1 MGLNHGVP
9 EKVLRDDRAERPD
22 KGGRWK
28 CAPFPSSLSRLEIDE
43 RPLTSSLSL
52 PSSPF
57 ARHVAPSLQRNKAVT
72 HCKAGGAFLSK
83 VNFPEISSYDKEIGR
98 KAFETSKKSLL
109 EAISSMPRE
118 HARLLEAG
126 IEPMYYV
133 QKPETKYARKL
144 STTFQQVLRPG
155 MSLGL
160 KDPKEAVTP
169 SVRKKNVR
177 MTLRKK
183 YRGEEVI
190 ANSTSKPGLKD
201 RRFSVLSSLLRSD
214 SPPPGGESPPI
225 KFSPTKKGIGATQ
238 AQLDALHGGKSNG
251 KKSVQPRSISAAAH
265 RRTANVVTEV
275 EKMKVGL
282 DDTLKQKLGR
292 FKRDRISTYRRK
304 FNALCGDSASLEAD
318 EVMSRPITAPVW
330 SRSGGQSLKNELQT
344 RRPATREVLY
354 NSSANNVSQELAK
367 ARCWA
372 EIEATQE
379 AILRMEDQAWC
390 SVLMAKLSKSSNRST
405 GLLHGESLILD
416 EVTKSLVEGSHFGQ
430 QELIN
435 ILQQFS
441 QDDFLSKDVEE
452 LVSIL
457 VRATHMTMGA
467 LEKCYTEILGA
478 VTAHEALNCL
488 DANQKQ
494 NMISKRFKDSRR
506 HRAETT
512 ANLYIQKYRKKISS
526 DTSVQHLLKR
536 MNK

>member
-1 MGLNHGVP
+1 
-9 EKVLRDDRAERPD
+9 
-22 KGGRWK
+22 
-28 CAPFPSSLSRLEIDE
+28 
-43 RPLTSSLSL
+43 
-52 PSSPF
+52 
-57 ARHVAPSLQRNKAVT
+57 
-72 HCKAGGAFLSK
+72 
-83 VNFPEISSYDKEIGR
+83 
-98 KAFETSKKSLL
+98 
-109 EAISSMPRE
+109 MPRE

-126 IEPMYYV
+126 IEPMYYM
-133 QKPETKYARKL
+133 QKTESSKLARRL
-144 STTFQQVLRPG
+144 SSTFQNMRPG

-160 KDPKEAVTP
+160 KEDKDLHSA
-169 SVRKKNVR
+169 RKKNVR
-177 MTLRKK
+177 ATLRKK
-183 YRGEEVI
+183 YRGEEV
-190 ANSTSKPGLKD
+190 STVNASKPGLKD
-201 RRFSVLSSLLRSD
+201 RRYSVLSSLIRPE
-214 SPPPGGESPPI
+214 SPPPPGESPPL
-225 KFSPTKKGIGATQ
+225 KFSPTKKSLSVTNQENGP
-238 AQLDALHGGKSNG
+238 GKG
-251 KKSVQPRSISAAAH
+251 KASVQPRSISAAAH

-282 DDTLKQKLGR
+282 DDSLKQKLGR
-292 FKRDRISTYRRK
+292 VKRDRISTYRRK
-304 FNALCGDSASLEAD
+304 FNALCGDSAGMEAD
-318 EVMSRPITAPVW
+318 EVMTRPITAPVW
-330 SRSGGQSLKNELQT
+330 SKSSQMMQNEVLT

-379 AILRMEDQAWC
+379 AILRMEDQTWC

-430 QELIN
+430 QELVN
-435 ILQQFS
+435 ILKQFS

-457 VRATHMTMGA
+457 VRATNMTMSA

-512 ANLYIQKYRKKISS
+512 ANLYIQKYRKKISM
-526 DTSVQHLLKR
+526 DTSVQNLLKR

>member
-1 MGLNHGVP
+1 
-9 EKVLRDDRAERPD
+9 
-22 KGGRWK
+22 
-28 CAPFPSSLSRLEIDE
+28 
-43 RPLTSSLSL
+43 
-52 PSSPF
+52 
-57 ARHVAPSLQRNKAVT
+57 
-72 HCKAGGAFLSK
+72 
-83 VNFPEISSYDKEIGR
+83 
-98 KAFETSKKSLL
+98 
-109 EAISSMPRE
+109 
-118 HARLLEAG
+118 
-126 IEPMYYV
+126 
-133 QKPETKYARKL
+133 
-144 STTFQQVLRPG
+144 
-155 MSLGL
+155 
-160 KDPKEAVTP
+160 
-169 SVRKKNVR
+169 
-177 MTLRKK
+177 
-183 YRGEEVI
+183 
-190 ANSTSKPGLKD
+190 
-201 RRFSVLSSLLRSD
+201 
-214 SPPPGGESPPI
+214 
-225 KFSPTKKGIGATQ
+225 
-238 AQLDALHGGKSNG
+238 
-251 KKSVQPRSISAAAH
+251 
-265 RRTANVVTEV
+265 
-275 EKMKVGL
+275 MKVGL
-282 DDTLKQKLGR
+282 DDTLKQRLGR

-304 FNALCGDSASLEAD
+304 FNALCGDSAGMQAD

-330 SRSGGQSLKNELQT
+330 SKNTQLTMKPEMQT
-344 RRPATREVLY
+344 RRPHTREVLY

-430 QELIN
+430 QELIS
-435 ILQQFS
+435 ILKQFS

-457 VRATHMTMGA
+457 VRATDMTMEA

>member
-1 MGLNHGVP
+1 MN
-9 EKVLRDDRAERPD
+9 VLKDLIKE
-22 KGGRWK
+22 G
-28 CAPFPSSLSRLEIDE
+28 
-43 RPLTSSLSL
+43 
-52 PSSPF
+52 
-57 ARHVAPSLQRNKAVT
+57 NKAVT

-98 KAFETSKKSLL
+98 KAFETSKKTLL
-109 EAISSMPRE
+109 DAISSMPRE

-133 QKPETKYARKL
+133 QKPENKYSRRI
-144 STTFQQVLRPG
+144 STNFSNLRQG
-155 MSLGL
+155 VSLGQKEPS
-160 KDPKEAVTP
+160 KDAGGTP
-169 SVRKKNVR
+169 GLRKKNVR

-183 YRGEEVI
+183 LRGEDI
-190 ANSTSKPGLKD
+190 TASNTSKPGIKD
-201 RRFSVLSSLLRSD
+201 RRFSVLSSLIRPD
-214 SPPPGGESPPI
+214 SPGGVESPQI
-225 KFSPTKKGIGATQ
+225 KFSPTKKGISNPKQGDQ
-238 AQLDALHGGKSNG
+238 GKGKGKGGRG
-251 KKSVQPRSISAAAH
+251 SVQPRSISAAAH

-282 DDTLKQKLGR
+282 DDTLKQRLGR

-304 FNALCGDSASLEAD
+304 FNALCGDSAGMQAD

-330 SRSGGQSLKNELQT
+330 SKNTQLTMKPEMQT
-344 RRPATREVLY
+344 RRPHTREVLY

-430 QELIN
+430 QELIS
-435 ILQQFS
+435 ILKQFS

-457 VRATHMTMGA
+457 VRATDMTMEA